1 MVNEWLFRLVV
12 RGDGLFLCRPVVDL
26 YYEEIEE
33 ELVAY
38 DVPATAARRRTG
50 SITGRDW
57 A

>member
-1 MVNEWLFRLVV
+1 MEEGKNPSKIPAPANIMSFG
-12 RGDGLFLCRPVVDL
+12 RG
-26 YYEEIEE
+26 

-38 DVPATAARRRTG
+38 DVPAVAARRRTG

>member
-1 MVNEWLFRLVV
+1 MDGGELPPDNGSGNYNEFVRL
-12 RGDGLFLCRPVVDL
+12 
-26 YYEEIEE
+26 

-38 DVPATAARRRTG
+38 DVPAVAARRRTG